1 MFNSKCVREKSNV
14 SLSKPEYKFDKPYFD
29 PDVLREDLPFVSPKA
44 IDLFEK
50 ITELDKNDMEE
61 HGKLFKHFIFCDVK
75 SKLYGIHFLASCFL
89 THGYHLGYDSHQ
101 KLLSDREL
109 LETRNNNFFLLCS
122 LDVYGDPLRVGTK
135 KNILKKFNERPENVH
150 GKLARFIL
158 MDAGFKEGID
168 LFDIKYIHLFE
179 PSINEADLKQV
190 IGRGTRTC
198 GQKGLKF
205 IPNVGWPLNVYIYD
219 LTIPE
224 NVQSKFLDE
233 PNLFA
238 LYLKSLDID
247 IKEKIFGTDLQK
259 VTIENSVDFYLNKNI
274 HEFRNQTGG
283 RVKSDCY
290 KLPERE
296 CLDRKGCLFAKGTKR
311 QYCRRGERRTRK
323 ARILKNHSI
332 PSHISLN
339 PRSDISSLTLSNRL
353 KSLTSR
359 LGEYSIQSDISSL
372 TQSPFSSKS
381 MSNSRLSTLSN
392 SIPPIHKMSKEKLQ
406 EFIRE
411 HFEHC
416 KWGEVTIENNCGD
429 IPDSIS
435 IRSQATP
442 ISSRTSDTSQS
453 GGGVINYT
461 PKQQFVSDYFK
472 PSTFVKGMLLWHSV
486 GTGKTCS
493 AIAAA
498 TKNFE
503 PEYTIL
509 WVTRATL
516 KNDIWKNMF
525 DQICNESIRQ
535 KIQNGEILPEDHN
548 KRMRMLSKSWAIR
561 PLSYKQFTN
570 LISKDNQYY
579 HDLVKINGEEDP
591 LRKTLL
597 VIDEAHKLYGGGDL
611 SSLERPNMKDL
622 KKAIMDSYIK
632 SGDDSV
638 RLLLMTAT
646 PITENPMEII
656 KLLNLCKLPGEQM
669 PETFVEFSDEYLDEV
684 GNFTPSGE
692 NKYANEING
701 LVSYLNREFDVRQF
715 AQPKLHFVSKELDV
729 DLKPGLSKEEY
740 KQVKNIKKIELQNI
754 KKNPYLNLT
763 QKQFKSYLNKCDRF
777 SKEKTKKKSPYSSC
791 VKDVTEMI
799 KQTLKELDDIKKELL
814 ENYEEGCEELKQ
826 TKEETSQ
833 NKLTTY
839 YQLLEK
845 CKQKITDVKEVLGIQ
860 PLLETN
866 ARIKEE
872 IIGLK
877 SELKTLKKT
886 KPLNKEM
893 IDRIQHRIAQ
903 KKEFIKNTE
912 EDIKDTKKEEK
923 MRLKEEMAE
932 EKIREKEEKARVK
945 ALEDIEDLVRDG
957 YTIDI
962 ERVKNV
968 LDDFNRNI
976 ERKIREF
983 NFV

>member
-1 MFNSKCVREKSNV
+1 MFNSKCIREKSNV

-89 THGYHLGYDSHQ
+89 TYGYYLGYDSDQ
-101 KLLSDREL
+101 KLLSDNEL
-109 LETRNNNFFLLCS
+109 SETKNNNFFLLCS
-122 LDVYGDPLRVGTK
+122 QDVYGDPLRVGTK

-274 HEFRNQTGG
+274 HEFRNQAGG
-283 RVKSDCY
+283 RVKSECY

-323 ARILKNHSI
+323 ARVPKHSISKHSI
-332 PSHISLN
+332 PSHISMKTG
-339 PRSDISSLTLSNRL
+339 SDVSSLTLPRVVASLDNYSQSN
-353 KSLTSR
+353 
-359 LGEYSIQSDISSL
+359 ISSL
-372 TQSPFSSKS
+372 TQSPFSSNSS
-381 MSNSRLSTLSN
+381 MSSMSSV
-392 SIPPIHKMSKEKLQ
+392 SIPPIHKMSKENLQ
-406 EFIRE
+406 EFIKD

-429 IPDSIS
+429 IPDSVGSIS
-435 IRSQATP
+435 IRSQM
-442 ISSRTSDTSQS
+442 SSQS

-461 PKQQFVSDYFK
+461 PTQQFVSDYFK

-503 PEYTIL
+503 PDYTIL

-535 KIQNGEILPEDHN
+535 KIQNGEMLPEDHN

-656 KLLNLCKLPGEQM
+656 KLLNLCKLPDEQM

-740 KQVKNIKKIELQNI
+740 RQVKNIKKIELQNI

-763 QKQFKSYLNKCDRF
+763 QKQFKSYLNKCERF
-777 SKEKTKKKSPYSSC
+777 SKEKTKKKSPYSTC

-845 CKQKITDVKEVLGIQ
+845 CKQKITDAKEILGVQ
-860 PLLETN
+860 PLLETI

-872 IIGLK
+872 IIVLN

-893 IDRIQHRIAQ
+893 IDRIQHRIGE

-912 EDIKDTKKEEK
+912 EDIKDAKKEEK
-923 MRLKEEMAE
+923 IRLKEEMAE
-932 EKIREKEEKARVK
+932 EKVREKEEKSRIK

-957 YTIDI
+957 YTMDI
-962 ERVKNV
+962 ERVENV
-968 LDDFNRNI
+968 LDDFRRNI
-976 ERKIREF
+976 ERKLQD
-983 NFV
+983 FV

>member
-1 MFNSKCVREKSNV
+1 MFNSNCVREKSNV

-29 PDVLREDLPFVSPKA
+29 PDVLREDLPFISPKA

-89 THGYHLGYDSHQ
+89 TYGYHLGYNSDQ
-101 KLLSDREL
+101 KLLSDNEL
-109 LETRNNNFFLLCS
+109 LESRNNNFFLLCS

-135 KNILKKFNERPENVH
+135 KNILKKFNQRPENVY

-205 IPNVGWPLNVYIYD
+205 IPNVGWPLNVYVYD

-238 LYLKSLDID
+238 LYLKSLNID

-259 VTIENSVDFYLNKNI
+259 VTVENSVDFYLNKNI
-274 HEFRNQTGG
+274 HEFRNQAGG

-296 CLDRKGCLFAKGTKR
+296 CIDKKGCLFAKGTKR

-323 ARILKNHSI
+323 ARATRVPSKHSI

-359 LGEYSIQSDISSL
+359 LGESNSDISSL
-372 TQSPFSSKS
+372 TQSPFSSRS
-381 MSNSRLSTLSN
+381 SRTIAST
-392 SIPPIHKMSKEKLQ
+392 IPPIHKMSREKLQ

-416 KWGEVTIENNCGD
+416 KWGEVAIENNCGD
-429 IPDSIS
+429 PEEDPEDSLESIQSQEIPKSR
-435 IRSQATP
+435 RS
-442 ISSRTSDTSQS
+442 SMSGQS
-453 GGGVINYT
+453 GGGIINYT
-461 PKQQFVSDYFK
+461 PTQQFVSDYFK

-503 PEYTIL
+503 PDYTIL

-579 HDLVKINGEEDP
+579 HDLVKINGDEDP

-611 SSLERPNMKDL
+611 SSLERPNMNDL

-646 PITENPMEII
+646 PITENPMELV
-656 KLLNLCKLPGEQM
+656 KLLNLCKLPDEQM

-684 GNFTPSGE
+684 GNFTSSGE

-729 DLKPGLSKEEY
+729 DLKPGISKEEY
-740 KQVKNIKKIELQNI
+740 KQIKNIKKIELQNI

-763 QKQFKSYLNKCDRF
+763 QKQFKSYLGKCERF
-777 SKEKTKKKSPYSSC
+777 SKEKTKKKSMYSSC

-799 KQTLKELDDIKKELL
+799 KQTLKELDAIKKELL

-845 CKQKITDVKEVLGIQ
+845 CKQKITDVKEVIGVQ
-860 PLLETN
+860 PLLEAI

-872 IIGLK
+872 INVLN
-877 SELKTLKKT
+877 SEVKTLKKT

-893 IDRIQHRIAQ
+893 IDRIQRRIGE

-912 EDIKDTKKEEK
+912 ENIKDTKKEEK
-923 MRLKEEMAE
+923 LRLKKEMVQ
-932 EKIREKEEKARVK
+932 EKVREKEEKVRIK
-945 ALEDIEDLVRDG
+945 ALEDIEDLMKDG
-957 YTIDI
+957 YTIDV
-962 ERVKNV
+962 ERVKDV

-976 ERKIREF
+976 ERKLREF
-983 NFV
+983 N